1 MGQLNEF
8 VDAKHLAQHTVSAQQ
23 MLAERKLKMC
33 QTLGLKLSTQMADVL
48 LSRSLQDNH
57 SESNNRSKMAK
68 TRTKLPVLVK
78 RLEMT

>member
-1 MGQLNEF
+1 M
-8 VDAKHLAQHTVSAQQ
+8 
-23 MLAERKLKMC
+23 R

-57 SESNNRSKMAK
+57 SESNNHSKMAE